1 MANTK
6 LAPVLETAPR
16 FIRAMHAPA
25 YLGMCRE
32 EFKNTVRPHIREF
45 PIGKQG
51 VAFDRHELDQ
61 WADAYIEA
69 MAMGLPIVGT
79 QVGGVPEVVGDG
91 DNGLLVPVDDSPALA
106 EAIIRLLNDPAM
118 RAAMAAR
125 SRDRVA
131 SHFLTD
137 TMCEHMLLL
146 YRRLL
151 AGRSR

>member
-1 MANTK
+1 MQVESSVKIVLGQKIVYKGDMANIDGK
-6 LAPVLETAPR
+6 GAVVAVVPKPAPSGGLV
-16 FIRAMHAPA
+16 
-25 YLGMCRE
+25 
-32 EFKNTVRPHIREF
+32 
-45 PIGKQG
+45 GKMFSMDFSAG
-51 VAFDRHELDQ
+51 K
-61 WADAYIEA
+61 
-69 MAMGLPIVGT
+69 
-79 QVGGVPEVVGDG
+79 
-91 DNGLLVPVDDSPALA
+91 LVPVDDSPALA
-106 EAIIRLLNDPAM
+106 EAIIRLLKDPAM